1 MGELWNNPHEI
12 IPMIQE
18 RLIDFIRIH
27 MSQIGGITPARK
39 IAAMAELYNV
49 RTAWH
54 GPNDTSPI
62 GHAANMM

>member
-1 MGELWNNPHEI
+1 
-12 IPMIQE
+12 
-18 RLIDFIRIH
+18 

-54 GPNDTSPI
+54 GPNDTSPV
-62 GHAANMM
+62 GHAANMMLNLIEKKRKSREILVISVKDVGLI